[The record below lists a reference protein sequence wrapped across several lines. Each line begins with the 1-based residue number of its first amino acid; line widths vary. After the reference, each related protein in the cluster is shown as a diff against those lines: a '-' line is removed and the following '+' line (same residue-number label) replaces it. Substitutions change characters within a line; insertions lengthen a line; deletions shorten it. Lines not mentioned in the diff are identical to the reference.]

1 MSYKLKRLTGLFG
14 IIFLTTVLALFCF
27 PEKGGIGQKEYGVF
41 IGMDREK
48 VLNLKGYH
56 RLVVDA
62 DFLTEED
69 INGLKLKNKEVWSYL
84 NIGSAEA
91 FRKIDADLQ
100 NICLGKY
107 ENWDE
112 KWIDITDAGWKTY
125 LLDKAAALEKK
136 GIDGFFID
144 NTDIYDKDTRVEV
157 YQSILQ
163 ILTKIAKQKK
173 PIIINGGDCFIRE
186 AMEKNDLQNI
196 VFGVNQETVFTKI
209 DFKNGIFLENEEQD
223 RFYYQDYLEKCRD
236 FGLHV
241 FLIEYGPDEETEK
254 QIRKY
259 CLKKGFTLYVT
270 SSIELDR
277 EE

>member
-125 LLDKAAALEKK
+125 LLYKAAALEKK

-223 RFYYQDYLEKCRD
+223 RFYYQDYLEKCKD

-259 CLKKGFTLYVT
+259 CLKKGFVLYVT